1 MIAPL
6 SKRLPL
12 LARQEW
18 LHKSVRTLFVVAPG
32 LGFFVSTGDQ
42 RGVMFAFAALCL
54 SVPYGDHIHPDA
66 PVDSSPA
73 TDAHLRAHL
82 YSLPEQRAPW

>member
-1 MIAPL
+1 
-6 SKRLPL
+6 
-12 LARQEW
+12 
-18 LHKSVRTLFVVAPG
+18 
-32 LGFFVSTGDQ
+32 
-42 RGVMFAFAALCL
+42 L

-73 TDAHLRAHL
+73 TDAHLGAHL